1 MTASKN
7 DIHSCLVPVGLLAT
21 RWVFL
26 KLFLE
31 TKNKSAAD
39 WKCDI
44 MEIIIINGNNHQLGY
59 QLPMDPNENPLRNH
73 HQPTKPARTRLK
85 SHSSPIIQSGCFTII
100 TQPNSHTLRH
110 PVTMPKTSV
119 TSTTV
124 AHPHLRLPQRQPLGM
139 SAWFPGCRPHVPP
152 VNAIV
157 TYNGGSGEFAGGRRR
172 CSESPQRRT
181 IAAQKSRR
189 W

>member
-44 MEIIIINGNNHQLGY
+44 MEIIIINGNNHQLGN

-100 TQPNSHTLRH
+100 TQPISHTLRH

-119 TSTTV
+119 TSTSTATV
-124 AHPHLRLPQRQPLGM
+124 AHPHLLLPTAPATGHVCLVSWLPPARIAGERDSHLQWWQR
-139 SAWFPGCRPHVPP
+139 C
-152 VNAIV
+152 I
-157 TYNGGSGEFAGGRRR
+157 
-172 CSESPQRRT
+172 
-181 IAAQKSRR
+181 RR

>member
-31 TKNKSAAD
+31 TKNKYAVD

-44 MEIIIINGNNHQLGY
+44 MEIIIINGNNHQLGSTTHGS
-59 QLPMDPNENPLRNH
+59 QR
-73 HQPTKPARTRLK
+73 K
-85 SHSSPIIQSGCFTII
+85 SPPQSSPTYETSTDPIKKSLIAHYPVWMLHHHHPT
-100 TQPNSHTLRH
+100 NSHTLRH

-119 TSTTV
+119 TSTSTATV
-124 AHPHLRLPQRQPLGM
+124 AHPHLRLPTAPATGHVCLVSWLPPARIAGERDSHLQWWQR
-139 SAWFPGCRPHVPP
+139 
-152 VNAIV
+152 
-157 TYNGGSGEFAGGRRR
+157 
-172 CSESPQRRT
+172 
-181 IAAQKSRR
+181 
-189 W
+189 